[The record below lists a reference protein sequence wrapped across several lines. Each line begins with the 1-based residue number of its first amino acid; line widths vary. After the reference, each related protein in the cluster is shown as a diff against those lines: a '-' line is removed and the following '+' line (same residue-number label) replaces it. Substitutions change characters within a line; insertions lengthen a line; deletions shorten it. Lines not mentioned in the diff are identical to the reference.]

1 MACDLDL
8 ASFWYQYLGMAKRKV
23 DPKVVIAYLRVSTTT
38 ERQEL
43 GASAQRHAIEQWAE
57 REGVTVAAWYT
68 EEVSGGAPLDKRM
81 VLLEALAAV
90 REHGAARLVVQ
101 RLDRFSRDPMSAA
114 LAEAEL
120 RRHGATLA
128 VAEGAGDGED
138 PSAQLVRGILL
149 SVARFE
155 KAMIAARIRAA
166 LGVKKR
172 RGEKT
177 GAAPFGWK
185 VGSDGKTLEPDEA
198 EHSVVLRVVQLREEF
213 HQPERQIAAQLK
225 LEGFVSRSGLPLS
238 QVQIHRVLARHRAL
252 ARGRA
257 A

>member
-1 MACDLDL
+1 
-8 ASFWYQYLGMAKRKV
+8 MAKRTV
-23 DPKVVIAYLRVSTTT
+23 DPKVVIAYLRVSTTA

-43 GASAQRHAIEQWAE
+43 GASAQRHAISQWAE
-57 REGVTVAAWYT
+57 REGATVAAWYT
-68 EEVSGGAPLDKRM
+68 EEVSGGAALDKRL
-81 VLLEALAAV
+81 VLLEAIAAV
-90 REHGAARLVVQ
+90 REHCAARLVVQ

-172 RGEKT
+172 RGEIV
-177 GAAPFGWK
+177 GEAPFGSR
-185 VGSDGKTLEPDEA
+185 VGADGKTLEECPTEQA
-198 EHSVVLRVVQLREEF
+198 IVLRIVALSETYGRSEREIVALLKAEGLRS
-213 HQPERQIAAQLK
+213 P
-225 LEGFVSRSGLPLS
+225 RSGAGWLGQS
-238 QVQIHRVLARHRAL
+238 QVHRVLARHRAQ
-252 ARGRA
+252 ARVQA